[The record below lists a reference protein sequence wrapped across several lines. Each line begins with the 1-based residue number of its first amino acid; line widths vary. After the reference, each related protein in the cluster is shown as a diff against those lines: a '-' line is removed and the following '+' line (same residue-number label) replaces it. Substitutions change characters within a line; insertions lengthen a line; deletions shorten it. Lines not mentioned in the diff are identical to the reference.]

1 MQAEGRREKERQRG
15 DEREKPTPHSVG
27 LGWWPRRRATSRRR
41 SSRQDW
47 HPSPRRGT
55 AAFLPSAS
63 REERP
68 SMSPL
73 HPPSRCFPTPCPA
86 PFPGPWIDPTSVRK
100 LAEYDRYDGVYSR
113 SVKMCV
119 RKVASC
125 TDQGGY
131 GRDACESN
139 ACARARARTST
150 SDRARVSRSVSTE
163 KKREGGESC
172 RGNEKRKLTV
182 YPLK

>member
-139 ACARARARTST
+139 ACARARAREHRRPTG
-150 SDRARVSRSVSTE
+150 RACLARYQL
-163 KKREGGESC
+163 KKREKGVKVVAGT
-172 RGNEKRKLTV
+172 KREN
-182 YPLK
+182 